1 MFDFFYPVLVT
12 AVIGIVLFVSGLL
25 VGSGILASRFAPIMK
40 AHPIATRWFFFFLAA
55 LLWFLFIKF
64 LLPLYRGFI
73 GGVSA
78 TIFLW
83 GTLSRIEKHFLR
95 KEFFRLSFWI
105 PESLTGVAAKDGM

>member
-1 MFDFFYPVLVT
+1 MLESFYPVLVT
-12 AVIGIVLFVSGLL
+12 VIIGIVLFVSGLL
-25 VGSGILASRFAPIMK
+25 FGSGILASRLAPILK
-40 AHPIATRWFFFFLAA
+40 AHPLATRWFFFFLAA

-83 GTLSRIEKHFLR
+83 GALSRIEKHFLW
-95 KEFFRLSFWI
+95 KEFLKLSFWI
-105 PESLTGVAAKDGM
+105 PESITGVAAKDGM